1 MSSKMMV
8 FTGNSNPDLARK
20 VASRLYLELGS
31 AKVGKFSDGEITVEL
46 NENVRGK
53 DVFVLQS
60 TCEPTNDNLMEFAH
74 HRRPSSS
81 VSRSHY
87 GCCPLL
93 RLRETRST
101 CKIVSCPDFRQGG
114 CGHDG

>member
-8 FTGNSNPDLARK
+8 FTGNSNPDLATK

-60 TCEPTNDNLMEFAH
+60 TCEPTNDNLMELLLTIDAL
-74 HRRPSSS
+74 RRASAG
-81 VSRSHY
+81 RY
-87 GCCPLL
+87 
-93 RLRETRST
+93 
-101 CKIVSCPDFRQGG
+101 
-114 CGHDG
+114 